1 MTVTV
6 ITPTQGYTFDDVLW
20 IQLKDQTRI
29 HMKSDAGSI
38 EIQSE
43 DGGDAQMNNPSNIT
57 TTAGFSP
64 LMLSCPNEG
73 QSREGKVE
81 E

>member
-43 DGGDAQMNNPSNIT
+43 DEPTICTPGKASLEVNI
-57 TTAGFSP
+57 
-64 LMLSCPNEG
+64 
-73 QSREGKVE
+73 
-81 E
+81 